1 MTAKPDIE
9 AIRERMT
16 HAVTAS
22 GRTVAE
28 IEASAG
34 LKRDGLRDFLARR
47 KHNLTLVDAVAVTV
61 VLAVSLEWLAG
72 LKARCERSAA

>member
-1 MTAKPDIE
+1 MTTKPDIE
-9 AIRERMT
+9 AIRDRMT
-16 HAVTAS
+16 AAVTAS
-22 GRTVAE
+22 GRSVAD

-47 KHNLTLVDAVAVTV
+47 KRHLTLVDATAVTV

-72 LKARCERSAA
+72 LAVRQDSSA